1 VLHAVQHG
9 EYRHQQPTD
18 ERREK
23 NYAQDRHSVEG
34 ISGLEQIPTLLMI
47 PGIF

>member
-1 VLHAVQHG
+1 VLNAVQHG
-9 EYRHQQPTD
+9 EYCQQQPTN

-23 NYAQDRHSVEG
+23 NYAQDRHS
-34 ISGLEQIPTLLMI
+34 LEHVSRLDLMRVALMI